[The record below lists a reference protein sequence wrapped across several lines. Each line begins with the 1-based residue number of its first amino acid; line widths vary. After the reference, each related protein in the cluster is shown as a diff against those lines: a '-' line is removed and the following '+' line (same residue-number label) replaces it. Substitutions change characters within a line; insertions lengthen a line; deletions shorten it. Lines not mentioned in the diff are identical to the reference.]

1 MPILEV
7 KNLVKSYGPVKA
19 VDDVSFHVEEGQFF
33 AFLGPNGAG
42 KSTTINCICTL
53 LSSDSGSIRVAGFQV
68 GKEDDAVRRSIG
80 IVFQESLLDDKLTVY
95 ENLKTRAAFY
105 GMGTLRTKS
114 RIGEIASLLQ
124 IEDLLDRRYGK
135 LSGGQKRRCDIA
147 RALLNTPKV
156 LFLDEPTTGLD
167 PQTRVKVWE
176 TIRSM
181 QRTGLTVFLTTHYM
195 EESSAADS
203 VCVLDHGKL
212 VAFGSPGDLK
222 KRYSSD
228 TLKLEGPSA
237 VIGEKLRA
245 AGIRFIQENNFLR
258 VPLENSL
265 AALPVLRMLEPDLS
279 GFEVVRGN
287 MDDVFINITG
297 HAIREDHA

>member
-1 MPILEV
+1 MSILEV

-53 LSSDSGSIRVAGFQV
+53 LSPDSGSIRVAGFQV
-68 GKEDDAVRRSIG
+68 GKEDDEVRRSIG
-80 IVFQESLLDDKLTVY
+80 IVFQESLLDNKLTVY

-105 GMGTLRTKS
+105 GMGGSEAKA

-124 IEDLLDRRYGK
+124 IEDLMDHRYGK

-147 RALLNTPKV
+147 RALLNTPKI

-167 PQTRVKVWE
+167 PQTRITVWKI
-176 TIRSM
+176 IRSM

-195 EESSAADS
+195 EESSVADS
-203 VCVLDHGKL
+203 VCVVDHGKL
-212 VAFGSPGDLK
+212 VASGSPRDLK

-228 TLKLEGPSA
+228 TLRLEGPLT
-237 VIGEKLRA
+237 VMGEKLHA
-245 AGIRFIQENNFLR
+245 AGIRFTQEHDFLR

-265 AALPVLRMLEPDLS
+265 AALPVLHMLEPDLS

-297 HAIREDHA
+297 HAIRKDHP